1 MANERTGNYPAAV
14 KAYQRGLEVAPD
26 DVELL
31 NAMGFA
37 LFQQG
42 KSDEAVVAL
51 EKALAV
57 DPKHWKAHNNMAL
70 ASIDLG
76 ELELAEVH
84 YRESLAIE
92 PQAAIYN
99 DLGFVLERQGLP
111 EDAAEAYRKA
121 LELDPESASAHY
133 NLGASLARDG
143 EYAEAEGHLRA
154 ALATNPN
161 TQTYTGL
168 GVVQWQQGRVEEA
181 IPNLEAAI
189 DADPSNAAAY
199 DYLGTIYVEQ
209 GRLEQA
215 EATYRL
221 LVRNQPSAA
230 AHQELA
236 QVLLRLGRT
245 EEARREM
252 ELAKAMERG
261 SSQTR

>member
-1 MANERTGNYPAAV
+1 M
-14 KAYQRGLEVAPD
+14 
-26 DVELL
+26 ELL
-31 NAMGFA
+31 NAKGFA

-42 KSDEAVVAL
+42 KSEEAVVAL

-70 ASIDLG
+70 ASIDIG
-76 ELELAEVH
+76 ELELAEAH

-133 NLGASLARDG
+133 NLGASLARSG
-143 EYAEAEGHLRA
+143 EYEEAELHLRA
-154 ALATNPN
+154 ALGTDPN

-168 GVVQWQQGRVEEA
+168 GVVQWQQGRTDEA
-181 IPNLEAAI
+181 IANLEAAI
-189 DADPSNAAAY
+189 EANPKNAAAY

-209 GRLEQA
+209 GKLEDA

-221 LVRNQPSAA
+221 LTRNQPSAA
-230 AHQELA
+230 AYQELA
-236 QVLLRLGRT
+236 EVLTRLGRT
-245 EEARREM
+245 EEARRQL
-252 ELAKAMERG
+252 ELANALGRSAESG
-261 SSQTR
+261 Q